1 MHRLTARTTPRLLS
15 VLPIGLA
22 LVFSASASAALA
34 ADEVY
39 QWKDANGVTHY
50 SQTPPQG
57 VSYKSRTIY
66 HRPPSDVAGATAA
79 TAESSSCTNARKNIE
94 LLQSGMKL
102 QMDSD
107 GDGAPDRDL
116 ADAERQE
123 QLEMAQLVMR
133 TSCEQGGAEER

>member
-1 MHRLTARTTPRLLS
+1 MHRLSARAATPRLPS
-15 VLPIGLA
+15 VLLIGLA
-22 LVFSASASAALA
+22 LAFTASAAQA
-34 ADEVY
+34 AGEVY
-39 QWKDANGVTHY
+39 QWKDASGVTHY

-66 HRPPSDVAGATAA
+66 HRPPNDANGAT
-79 TAESSSCTNARKNIE
+79 TTVAESPSCTNARKNIE

-107 GDGAPDRDL
+107 GDGTPDRDL

-123 QLEMAQLVMR
+123 QLEMAQLVVR
-133 TSCEQGGAEER
+133 TSCEQGGAEQR